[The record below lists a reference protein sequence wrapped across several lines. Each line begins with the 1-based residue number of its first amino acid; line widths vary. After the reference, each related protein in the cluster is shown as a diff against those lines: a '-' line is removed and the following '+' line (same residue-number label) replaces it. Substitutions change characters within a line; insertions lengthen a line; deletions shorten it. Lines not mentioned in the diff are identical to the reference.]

1 MHAKKAKDNKLR
13 ESGGSITRGERSSL
27 VNRCQQNYG
36 GIVDNLCIIY
46 YIYIYISVIQ
56 SLEIMRLK

>member
-46 YIYIYISVIQ
+46 
-56 SLEIMRLK
+56 